1 MIWTPNKAANLFRDA
16 AARARQAGRDG
27 LLPTGDGSALRRVLR
42 HLRNVMAGSGTAQQ
56 RLEKLVGLIARE
68 LAAEVC
74 SVYVMRAGEVL
85 ELFATEGL
93 NPEAIHRTR
102 LRVGEGV
109 VGDIAAHARAMKV
122 SDVQSHPRFAYRPE
136 TGEEIYHSMMGV
148 PILRGGRVRGVLVV
162 QNRVRRDYDDEEVE
176 ALEVIATVLAELIAG
191 GDLVG
196 PGENLPTQGNAV
208 LPVRLTGVR
217 INGGVGM
224 GEAVMHQPRVPVPR
238 MFTDDPTAEQER
250 LIEGVA
256 AMHSALDELLA
267 ASEIAGVGEHRDVL
281 ETYRLIVRDGGWLK
295 RMREAISGGLTA
307 EAAVQ
312 KEQDDARAR
321 MSQVTDPY
329 LRERLSDIEDMTN
342 RLMQHLAGASHT
354 AATADLPDD
363 VVLLARAMGPAELL
377 DYEPRRLRAL
387 LLEEGSAASHVAI
400 VARALDIPVI
410 GRIKGLMSSID
421 PFDPVIVDADNAQ
434 VFVRPGDDIQQMVV
448 DNSRLRAVRRAAY
461 VAQREEPS
469 VTRDGVR
476 VSLNLNAGL
485 LIDMQHLDETGVD
498 GVGLFRTEI
507 PFMVRSEFPSVS
519 AQTELYR
526 LVLDQ
531 AGSRPVMFRTLD
543 IGGDKKLPYFDEV
556 VDENPIMGW
565 RAVRVALD
573 RPSMLRQQLRALI
586 HAARGRE
593 LSVMFP
599 MVSEIAELDDARA
612 ILDKELDRER
622 RRGGVLPDSIRIG
635 AMMEVPALMWQ
646 FDALLSRVDFVS
658 VGSNDLFQFVFA
670 SDRGN
675 PRVAGRYDVL
685 SPGFL
690 GLLRMIVDRCRA
702 ADVAVSLCGEMAGEP
717 LEAMAL
723 IGLGYRIISMPPAK
737 VGAVKAMTR
746 SLAAD
751 SLASYLETLLPLP
764 DHSLRHKL
772 KAYARDHGVAI
783 DAD

>member
-1 MIWTPNKAANLFRDA
+1 MAWTPNRAVSLFRDA
-16 AARARQAGRDG
+16 AARARQRRPDAPP
-27 LLPTGDGSALRRVLR
+27 PTGDAGQLRRVLR
-42 HLRNVMAGSGTAQQ
+42 HLRQVMAGSGTSQQ

-68 LAAEVC
+68 LQAEVC

-109 VGDIAAHARAMKV
+109 VGDIAAHARAMKLA
-122 SDVQSHPRFAYRPE
+122 DVQSHPRFAYRPE

-162 QNRVRRDYDDEEVE
+162 QNRVQRDYAEDEVE

-191 GDLVG
+191 GDLIG

-208 LPVRLTGVR
+208 LPVRLTGVP

-224 GEAVMHQPRVPVPR
+224 GEAVLHQPRVPVPR
-238 MFTDDPTAEQER
+238 MFTDDPDAEQER
-250 LIEGVA
+250 LIEAVA
-256 AMHSALDELLA
+256 SMHSALDDLLA
-267 ASEIAGVGEHRDVL
+267 ASEIAGGGEHRDVL
-281 ETYRLIVRDGGWLK
+281 ETYRLIAREGGWLK
-295 RMREAISGGLTA
+295 RMREAIVGGLTA

-321 MSQVTDPY
+321 MSHISDPY

-342 RLMQHLAGASHT
+342 RLMQHLAGAPRT
-354 AATADLPDD
+354 AAAADLPDD
-363 VVLLARAMGPAELL
+363 VVLLARSMGPAELL

-387 LLEEGSAASHVAI
+387 LLEEGSASSHVAI

-410 GRIKGLMSSID
+410 GRVKGLLSCID

-434 VFVRPGDDIQQMVV
+434 VFVRPGDDILQMVA
-448 DNSRLRAVRRAAY
+448 DNSRLRAARRKAY
-461 VAQREEPS
+461 AAQREEPS
-469 VTRDGVR
+469 VSRDGVR

-485 LIDMQHLDETGVD
+485 LIDMQHIEETGVD

-507 PFMVRSEFPSVS
+507 PFMVRSEFPSVA

-531 AGSRPVMFRTLD
+531 AGGRPVMFRTLD
-543 IGGDKKLPYFDEV
+543 IGGDKRLPYFDEV
-556 VDENPIMGW
+556 VDENPVMGW

-573 RPSMLRQQLRALI
+573 RPAMLRQQLRALI
-586 HAARGRE
+586 RAARGGE

-599 MVSEIAELDDARA
+599 MVSEVAEFDVARA
-612 ILDKELDRER
+612 IFDKELDRER
-622 RRGGVLPDSIRIG
+622 GRGGVLPDTLRIG
-635 AMMEVPALMWQ
+635 VMMEVPALMWQ

-690 GLLRMIVDRCRA
+690 ALLRVIAERCRA
-702 ADVAVSLCGEMAGEP
+702 ANVPVSLCGEMAGEP
-717 LEAMAL
+717 LEAMTL
-723 IGLGYRIISMPPAK
+723 VGLGYRIISMPPSK

-746 SLAAD
+746 TLAVD
-751 SLASYLETLLPLP
+751 SLASYLDTLLPLP
-764 DHSLRHKL
+764 AHSLRQKL
-772 KAYARDHGVAI
+772 QAYARDHGVAI
-783 DAD
+783 EAG